1 MVLWNSVPYA
11 MENGMYCT
19 QLCQKKKEFRLLCML
34 VTTKVTV
41 SQSLL
46 NKHPFVEIYDKL
58 LSLLLQVSQLSTK
71 CV

>member
-1 MVLWNSVPYA
+1 MQWKMGCIVDSFA
-11 MENGMYCT
+11 
-19 QLCQKKKEFRLLCML
+19 KKEKEFRLLCML

-58 LSLLLQVSQLSTK
+58 LSLLLQVSHLSTK